1 MTLGPEPATLGNTQ
15 VWGPVTDSPDRIGP
29 SWNTMAGARP
39 LSHDESDALLGALGC
54 DRDRLLVLAGQHL
67 GLRISELLSLK
78 VGMVANGLTPKSEIT
93 VPRRSLKGGRS
104 RSRVRMHSRTIP
116 VHPDL
121 ASAFALYLS
130 NFPKSQVPAPDTY
143 LFGSQKG
150 TNQAMGPKSAWRIL
164 KSAAKAGGLN
174 ADRISTHS
182 LRKTFASEMYEAS
195 GHDLRACQVCL
206 GHSDI
211 GSTVKYIEPDAQ
223 RLANLIR
230 GLPSRARPAVA
241 AHALGSSPSTQ
252 AAAAVGSS

>member
-1 MTLGPEPATLGNTQ
+1 
-15 VWGPVTDSPDRIGP
+15 
-29 SWNTMAGARP
+29 MAGARS
-39 LSHDESDALLGALGC
+39 LSHEESDVLIGALSC

-67 GLRISELLSLK
+67 GLRISELLSLT

-104 RSRVRMHSRTIP
+104 RRRVRLHSRTIP

-121 ASAFALYLS
+121 ASAFALYLTT
-130 NFPKSQVPAPDTY
+130 FPRCQMPAPDSY

-150 TNQAMGPKSAWRIL
+150 TNQPMGPKSVWRIL
-164 KSAAKAGGLN
+164 KAAAKAGGLN

-223 RLANLIR
+223 RLADLVR
-230 GLPSRARPAVA
+230 GLPSRVRPALA
-241 AHALGSSPSTQ
+241 AHALGSLPASQ
-252 AAAAVGSS
+252 AVAAVGSG